1 MSGADIW
8 ATLWDLCM
16 QYPGQ
21 ASMLAV
27 VLWLLA
33 VCLVRVLLTM
43 VRPTAPADR
52 RRDDDDQHRTVSKPA
67 PLDSWRRSGGNWHGD
82 L

>member
-1 MSGADIW
+1 
-8 ATLWDLCM
+8 
-16 QYPGQ
+16 
-21 ASMLAV
+21 MLAV

-33 VCLVRVLLTM
+33 VCLVLVLLTM

-52 RRDDDDQHRTVSKPA
+52 RRADDDQHRTVSKPA

>member
-1 MSGADIW
+1 MTSADPW
-8 ATLWDLCM
+8 SRLWDLCM
-16 QYPGQ
+16 QYPAQ

-27 VLWLLA
+27 VLWLLLIC
-33 VCLVRVLLTM
+33 VVLSIMAMT
-43 VRPTAPADR
+43 RPDAPADR
-52 RRDDDDQHRTVSKPA
+52 RRDDEDQRRSVSRPV